1 MAEYSY
7 DILLDRL
14 AALCSQKEK
23 CEYDAYSYLQK
34 KGVPSAECQKAV
46 DYLVKNRF
54 IDNQRFATAFAR
66 DKARFDKWGV
76 KKIAAALSAKKIDQH
91 TIQEAVGQ
99 ISGEQQKET
108 ILAETTKKAKG
119 IKDLSTPQAK
129 AKLLRFCAGRGYPPA
144 LSLQIINQITN
155 KQYNQ

>member
-23 CEYDAYSYLQK
+23 CEYDAFTYLQK
-34 KGVPSAECQKAV
+34 KGVPDADCKKAV
-46 DYLVKNRF
+46 DFLVKNNF
-54 IDNQRFATAFAR
+54 INNQRFATAFAR

-76 KKIAAALSAKKIDQH
+76 NKIAAALSAKKISPQ
-91 TIQEAVGQ
+91 TISEAVSQ

-108 ILAETTKKAKG
+108 IMAEAVKKAKG

-144 LSLQIINQITN
+144 MSMQIVNQITN

>member
-1 MAEYSY
+1 MAEYTY

-23 CEYDAYSYLQK
+23 CEYDAFAYLQK
-34 KGVPSAECQKAV
+34 KGVPSADCQKAV
-46 DYLVKNRF
+46 DFLVKNNF
-54 IDNQRFATAFAR
+54 INNQRFATAFAR
-66 DKARFDKWGV
+66 DKAKFDKWGV
-76 KKIAAALSAKKIDQH
+76 KKIAAALSAKKIAQN
-91 TIQEAVGQ
+91 TIQEAVSQ
-99 ISGEQQKET
+99 ISDDQQKET
-108 ILAETTKKAKG
+108 IMTEAAKKAKG

-129 AKLLRFCAGRGYPPA
+129 AKLLRFCAGRGYPPT